1 MKKKNIFQLF
11 LSGVICLLCTTS
23 CSVEPDFYSQVVPE
37 TFYSSQ
43 DAVWQRFNRPFT
55 HWRWYIAHDSPRWLL
70 QELGTDEFCLPTRGS
85 DWYDGAVY
93 QKFHHHLRLST
104 AFLQSGIILPS
115 FPDNRSPPEVPF
127 YFPSYPLQE
136 TSSLPACG

>member
-1 MKKKNIFQLF
+1 MYGQQTPKFCRFTLYYRTLCPIRIIFL
-11 LSGVICLLCTTS
+11 LNLCKICLLFPLFGRISPPSSAYFTALSTRIPVS
-23 CSVEPDFYSQVVPE
+23 FRITLIAPDLLKEAFCRNNIFRV
-37 TFYSSQ
+37 
-43 DAVWQRFNRPFT
+43 T
-55 HWRWYIAHDSPRWLL
+55 H
-70 QELGTDEFCLPTRGS
+70 
-85 DWYDGAVY
+85 

-104 AFLQSGIILPS
+104 AFLHSGIILPS

>member
-55 HWRWYIAHDSPRWLL
+55 HWRWYIAHDDVRAVGWIGRSWDGLSSA
-70 QELGTDEFCLPTRGS
+70 LPTA
-85 DWYDGAVY
+85 W
-93 QKFHHHLRLST
+93 
-104 AFLQSGIILPS
+104 
-115 FPDNRSPPEVPF
+115 
-127 YFPSYPLQE
+127 
-136 TSSLPACG
+136 

>member
-70 QELGTDEFCLPTRGS
+70 QELGTDEFCLPTRGMTGPS
-85 DWYDGAVY
+85 I
-93 QKFHHHLRLST
+93 RNS
-104 AFLQSGIILPS
+104 IIMS
-115 FPDNRSPPEVPF
+115 IRK
-127 YFPSYPLQE
+127 
-136 TSSLPACG
+136 T

>member
-55 HWRWYIAHDSPRWLL
+55 H
-70 QELGTDEFCLPTRGS
+70 
-85 DWYDGAVY
+85 
-93 QKFHHHLRLST
+93 
-104 AFLQSGIILPS
+104 
-115 FPDNRSPPEVPF
+115 
-127 YFPSYPLQE
+127 
-136 TSSLPACG
+136 